1 MGLTCG
7 ASVVKYGIF
16 IFNLLCAVAGI
27 ALIVV
32 GAIPLFK
39 LDDIRDAFPENNP
52 ATVPIIIVVLG
63 SIIFIISFFGC
74 CGAIRENQCMVSTY
88 AFFLLILVVLQIVIA
103 VFAFMYTGELAKAA
117 ENGFNKLWENRDTNN
132 ETRIA
137 IEGIQRGL
145 RCCGSAGPADW
156 GLLNIPSS
164 CCDDGVIACTVSNA
178 HSDGCATLLSNFV
191 NDSGLLIAWF
201 AIVFAGIELVGVI
214 FACCLANS
222 IRNANRRQYA

>member
-1 MGLTCG
+1 MGLSCG

-39 LDDIRDAFPENNP
+39 LDDIRDAFPENEP
-52 ATVPIIIVVLG
+52 AIVPVIVVCLG
-63 SIIFIISFFGC
+63 SIIFLISFFGC

-88 AFFLLILVVLQIVIA
+88 AFFLLILVILQIVVA
-103 VFAFMYTGELAKAA
+103 VFAFMYTADLAQAA
-117 ENGFNKLWENRDTNN
+117 TEGFGKLFSDRGNQASGA
-132 ETRIA
+132 A
-137 IEGIQRGL
+137 IDQIQRGL
-145 RCCGSAGPADW
+145 SCCGTTGPATW
-156 GLLNIPSS
+156 TPHPIPQS
-164 CCDDGVIACTVSNA
+164 CCNEASCNLNNSFR
-178 HSDGCATLLSNFV
+178 DGCSDVLRDIV
-191 NDSGLLIAWF
+191 NGSGLLIAWF
-201 AIVFAGIELVGVI
+201 AVIFAGIELVGVI

>member
-1 MGLTCG
+1 MGLSCG

-63 SIIFIISFFGC
+63 SVIFIISFFGC

-88 AFFLLILVVLQIVIA
+88 AFFLLVLVILQIVIA
-103 VFAFMYTGELAKAA
+103 VFAFMYAGELAAA
-117 ENGFNKLWENRDTNN
+117 AQRGFNKLWDNRNTD
-132 ETRIA
+132 EQTRIA
-137 IEGIQRGL
+137 IDGIQRGI
-145 RCCGSAGPADW
+145 RCCGSNGPADW
-156 GLLNIPSS
+156 GLTSIPQS
-164 CCDDGVIACTVSNA
+164 CCDESVCTILNA
-178 HSDGCATLLSNFV
+178 HQQGCATLLYDFV
-191 NDSGLLIAWF
+191 STSGLLIAWV